1 MATKLYISQ
10 PMRGKSMND
19 IMAERKRLVTEAAAE
34 LHTDD
39 ILVLDTLF
47 INHDKPP
54 LETLGRS
61 LEKMAEADAVIFAP
75 GWRNARGCRVEH
87 LAASEYD
94 LIVIHGK
101 EVVL

>member
-10 PMRGKSMND
+10 PMHGKSMND
-19 IMAERKRLVTEAAAE
+19 ILTERKRLVTEAAAA

-54 LETLGRS
+54 LEMLGRC
-61 LEKMAEADAVIFAP
+61 LEKMAEADAVIFAL
-75 GWRNARGCRVEH
+75 GWRDARGCRVEH
-87 LAASEYD
+87 RAASEYD
-94 LIVIHGK
+94 LKIIHGK

>member
-1 MATKLYISQ
+1 MIKLYISQ
-10 PMRGKSMND
+10 PMRGKPMND
-19 IMAERKRLVTEAAAE
+19 IMAERKRLVAEAAAE

-47 INHDKPP
+47 LNHDKPP
-54 LETLGRS
+54 LKALSRNI
-61 LEKMAEADAVIFAP
+61 EKMEEADAVIFAP
-75 GWRNARGCRVEH
+75 GWKDARGCRVEH

-94 LIVIHGK
+94 LKIIHGK

>member
-19 IMAERKRLVTEAAAE
+19 ILAERKRLVAEAAAE
-34 LHTDD
+34 LHTGD

-47 INHDKPP
+47 VNHDKPP
-54 LETLGRS
+54 LVTLGRS

-94 LIVIHGK
+94 FKVIHGK